1 MILHEPAPRFGT
13 LFHTGM
19 IQPVWNFEQEPYGEP
34 PDETAINL
42 RAYFDR
48 MDDEK
53 MRQYS
58 AAWNDGRVIEW
69 DGNFRDDG
77 NLMIACCE
85 RDIDVAEYR
94 RVLEECVRYRER
106 VRGVVT

>member
-1 MILHEPAPRFGT
+1 
-13 LFHTGM
+13 M
-19 IQPVWNFEQEPYGEP
+19 IQPVWNFEQEPYQEP

-58 AAWNDGRVIEW
+58 AAWGDERVIDW

-94 RVLEECVRYRER
+94 RVLEECLGYRGR
-106 VRGVVT
+106 VRSEISTAGKV

>member
-1 MILHEPAPRFGT
+1 ME
-13 LFHTGM
+13 
-19 IQPVWNFEQEPYGEP
+19 QPIWNFEQEPSETP
-34 PDETAINL
+34 MDETSVNL

-58 AAWNDGRVIEW
+58 PEWSDEYVIEW

-77 NLMIACCE
+77 ELMLLCCE
-85 RDIDVAEYR
+85 RDVDVTEYR
-94 RVLEECVRYRER
+94 QALEECINYRNR
-106 VRGVVT
+106 VRDLLVKA